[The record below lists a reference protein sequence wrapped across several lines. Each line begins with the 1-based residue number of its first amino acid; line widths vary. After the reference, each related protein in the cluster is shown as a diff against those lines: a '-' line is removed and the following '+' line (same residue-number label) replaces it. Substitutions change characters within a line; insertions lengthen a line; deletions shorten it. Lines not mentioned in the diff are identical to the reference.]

1 MVFCLTTLH
10 ATFYQGQLSQMRD
23 AHFFRIVSARALIS
37 LVSVEQ
43 VRRVARVA
51 HVEYLV
57 LCFGWLPNGD
67 GNLLIVQP

>member
-1 MVFCLTTLH
+1 MVFCLTKLH

-23 AHFFRIVSARALIS
+23 AHFLRIVSARVLTS
-37 LVSVEQ
+37 LVFVEQ
-43 VRRVARVA
+43 VWRVARVA

-57 LCFGWLPNGD
+57 VCFGWLPNGD